1 MKLRPIYRFQDG
13 GAAPSQQPADASQS
27 GAPQGGAPQ
36 GGGGQDPVAQIAQ
49 LAMQALQN
57 QDCNA
62 AMQVCQAFVQM
73 LQQSQG
79 GGQGAPQGGDQGGE
93 PVYRHGGVL
102 VRRMHH

>member
-1 MKLRPIYRFQDG
+1 
-13 GAAPSQQPADASQS
+13 
-27 GAPQGGAPQ
+27 
-36 GGGGQDPVAQIAQ
+36 
-49 LAMQALQN
+49 
-57 QDCNA
+57 
-62 AMQVCQAFVQM
+62 M